1 MQPSYEIT
9 FHPVDLS
16 RHGLNPYGRHLYR
29 VVWADS
35 RKSKVI
41 CNGKMRIL
49 SRYAHDDGAL
59 GHYVL
64 ERWAP
69 PKVIV
74 GMTREQ
80 YEVFLSTFL
89 NAAAE
94 EYPER
99 GDYELARVFNEESGP
114 FSRHIDEIALHAQ
127 LDFHDWRF
135 RNTTVED
142 RKLEAIAAEDA
153 KEAVKDQ
160 KFDALFDEGREET
173 QCQK

>member
-1 MQPSYEIT
+1 MQPKYEIT
-9 FHPVDLS
+9 FHPVNLS
-16 RHGLNPYGRHLYR
+16 RHGLNPHGQPLYR
-29 VVWADS
+29 VVFADS
-35 RKSKVI
+35 RQSKVI
-41 CNGKMRIL
+41 CKGKMHVL
-49 SRYAHDDGAL
+49 PRYAHDEGAK
-59 GHYVL
+59 GHYIL

-69 PKVIV
+69 PEVIV

-80 YEVFLSTFL
+80 YEVFLSTFP

-99 GDYELARVFNEESGP
+99 GDYELARVFNEDSGP

-153 KEAVKDQ
+153 KEAEKDQ
-160 KFDALFDEGREET
+160 KFDALFSEGREESL
-173 QCQK
+173 CQK